1 MEASLLAATSAP
13 MPPPEA
19 TSQSG
24 QTTGETAPFNAFLS
38 AAISDAEEPQNKAE
52 GMSIETSASSP
63 DQEEMALA
71 AELAALSFQ
80 AVPVLNPQQ
89 PVSGNT
95 IATTNS
101 TGPIDTS
108 APLLLNPA
116 ELQQL
121 QAMLA
126 TKGQTAP
133 ELTATAL
140 DQKPMQAMLAADG
153 QPAIELAP
161 SATSQ
166 QASPPINKN
175 EALLTQ
181 QLQAILTGTSSQDT
195 LSIRTSS
202 HSQSAPTAALS
213 TLSSPYLQS
222 PDDTSLTA
230 TASPQVA
237 IIEGA
242 VAGTEAPDAAEGV
255 RKNVEEQFLN
265 AKLEALTN
273 KDSAKNQ
280 HQNTSQQEN
289 SANQANQ
296 QSTNAS
302 LATSLANN
310 EQTGLFTLTAL
321 GAQTTAATPVNASLA
336 QPALPPGAPV
346 PAEEIINHLVDRFSI
361 NPRLQTSKIS
371 LNLSPAELGALKI
384 DIIVKGD
391 SIKAHIAANSPQVQ
405 ETIEK
410 YMPKLRTILEQQ
422 GFTIED
428 FQVTLDS
435 TSSDANDF
443 FQKHYSSRQD
453 SGPQTKFMSSND
465 SFDLALNS
473 AEEILSTSPNSG
485 INLSI

>member
-38 AAISDAEEPQNKAE
+38 AAISDAEEPNKAE
-52 GMSIETSASSP
+52 GMPIETSASSP

-80 AVPVLNPQQ
+80 AVPALNPHQ

-95 IATTNS
+95 IATNP

-121 QAMLA
+121 QVMLA
-126 TKGQTAP
+126 TKGQP
-133 ELTATAL
+133 LPDLATL
-140 DQKPMQAMLAADG
+140 DQKQLQAMPAVEG
-153 QPAIELAP
+153 QPAVEFTP

-166 QASPPINKN
+166 QTSPPINKN

-302 LATSLANN
+302 LTTSLANN

-336 QPALPPGAPV
+336 QPPLPPGAPV

-405 ETIEK
+405 ETIER

-422 GFTIED
+422 GFTVED

-465 SFDLALNS
+465 SFDLALHS

-485 INLSI
+485 IDLSI